1 MATIAIFD
9 ASMFLPV
16 AAQAVIVPPPVVLR
30 HDNPPAA
37 EHDRRIEQSIVCRKD
52 DRISVTVANGRFTAI
67 RIDGRDDPDALA
79 MATNALGDANI
90 ASFNLSCFAYSV
102 MLAPY
107 DHKRELLAALTLRYA
122 K

>member
-1 MATIAIFD
+1 MASLVIFGT
-9 ASMFLPV
+9 SMFLPV
-16 AAQAVIVPPPVVLR
+16 AAQALIVPPPVMR

-90 ASFNLSCFAYSV
+90 ASFNLSCYAYSV

-107 DHKRELLAALTLRYA
+107 DNKRELLAALTLRYA

>member
-1 MATIAIFD
+1 MGGLVLLG

-16 AAQAVIVPPPVVLR
+16 AAQALIVPPPVLR

-52 DRISVTVANGRFTAI
+52 DRIAVTVVNGRFTAI
-67 RIDGRDDPDALA
+67 RIDGRDDPEALA

-107 DHKRELLAALTLRYA
+107 DRKRELLAALTLRYA